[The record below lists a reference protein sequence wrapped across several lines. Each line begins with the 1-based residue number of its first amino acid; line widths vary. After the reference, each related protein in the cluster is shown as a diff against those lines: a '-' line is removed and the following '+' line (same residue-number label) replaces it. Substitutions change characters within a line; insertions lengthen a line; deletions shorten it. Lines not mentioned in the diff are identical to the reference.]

1 MSKEIAA
8 IVFSDLHIGKYNK
21 FNQDNKRTLSIFRV
35 LFDIKEICV
44 EHNVPA
50 IFCGDLLHKPEIIEN
65 ELYDILVT
73 KFQILDEDNGPFKYP
88 FRIYGIS
95 GNHDFSLSNTLSNR
109 SPSWLKTLS
118 KQFKFLRC
126 VDFKNT
132 TIGGKGFGF
141 KLYGIPYI
149 DHNIGLNEYIR
160 NIKINNTM
168 PNILLLHTDYPG
180 AKDTDGIE
188 VNSVENLNINLLDK
202 FDLVLIGHIHK
213 PQRLSKKVYMVGAP
227 YQQRRTDSNCE
238 LGYWELYSDMSMK
251 FIPLKGYPKFIDVES
266 EEDIKD
272 DGNYYTIISKP
283 KHIEDKPIKRI
294 TTDLSPKRL
303 VKRYLKSKGEFTKD
317 KKDILLQLIKDSS
330 DDRI

>member
-1 MSKEIAA
+1 MNKEIAA
-8 IVFSDLHIGKYNK
+8 IVFSDLHIHKWAKFSTRLDTSLDILNK
-21 FNQDNKRTLSIFRV
+21 LINISTDN
-35 LFDIKEICV
+35 
-44 EHNVPA
+44 NVPLL
-50 IFCGDLLHKPEIIEN
+50 FCGDLLHEPNKIEQDLLITLSRVLK
-65 ELYDILVT
+65 ELNNKGV
-73 KFQILDEDNGPFKYP
+73 KM
-88 FRIYGIS
+88 YGIS
-95 GNHDFSLSNTLSNR
+95 GNHTLKYTNSIDNHSISWDMWISENFSFFKLIDFSR
-109 SPSWLKTLS
+109 
-118 KQFKFLRC
+118 
-126 VDFKNT
+126 VHIKN
-132 TIGGKGFGF
+132 
-141 KLYGIPYI
+141 LYIHGIPYI
-149 DHNIGLNEYIR
+149 DHNIGLNEYIK
-160 NIKINNTM
+160 NIDTEIGK
-168 PNILLLHTDYPG
+168 PRSKHILLLHTDYPG